1 MQTYR
6 LKPGKLGRKL
16 QGIYRGMER
25 AFVDTFLEPDGS
37 LRTGGMA
44 EKATGAYRRVE
55 RAVVGRYQRIEDA
68 FVARFLEPG
77 DETHNGKED

>member
-25 AFVDTFLEPDGS
+25 A
-37 LRTGGMA
+37 
-44 EKATGAYRRVE
+44 
-55 RAVVGRYQRIEDA
+55 VVGRYQKIEDA
-68 FVARFLEPG
+68 FVSRFLEPS